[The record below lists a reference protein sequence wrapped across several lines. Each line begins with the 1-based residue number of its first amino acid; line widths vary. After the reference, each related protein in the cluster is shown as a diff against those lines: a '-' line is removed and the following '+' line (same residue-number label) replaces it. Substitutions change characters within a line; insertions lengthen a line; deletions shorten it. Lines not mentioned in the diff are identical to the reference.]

1 MQSGVIKNVVKFKQM
16 RLQPKRIRELKNSN
30 NNNDIDQMDIFDTFM
45 GEPTIEGKPV
55 TAGKR
60 TGKFFKGIPAFLLG
74 TVLTAGV
81 VSTLLVPPAFAVAG
95 GVNTGINAFHDLPAD
110 DLPLDNT
117 LAQHT
122 VLLDKDG
129 KEFAK
134 FFSENRINVT
144 LDQVNPMFVDA
155 LIATEDVRFYE
166 NNGYDVIGNVR
177 SIVNN
182 VSGGAK
188 QGASGIT
195 QQLVKTIRINNA
207 QTDEELAMITGR
219 SYMEKLKELKY
230 AIHVEETKSKE
241 EILTLYLNTVF
252 FGHGAYGIGAA
263 SKTFF
268 NTTPDKL
275 TPAQI
280 AVLVG
285 SINSPTMFDPFANP
299 ETAKERRNVVLG
311 RMAAEKVITPEEATK
326 LASEDTV
333 LSEGKFANGCSQ
345 SAYPYYCQLVRE
357 EILENSAFGATPEAR
372 LETLHKGGLTIKTAL
387 DPKAMDAATAQV
399 EAAFGNDNRVGNAV
413 AVVVPGK
420 GHIAAVAQNR
430 VWGQGEGQTEV
441 IYAKAQRQ
449 VGSSFKPFT
458 VATALEQGIP
468 ATTQIVSDSPYV
480 PGPGFDAPQGGFSN
494 YGFYDYGAVDAY
506 EATKKSMNVYFV
518 KLMEKTGVIPVAD
531 MTKRLGVNSLPREGD
546 RAIGPQALS
555 LTLGAYEIS
564 PIEMANAYAT
574 FASGGVKCNAI
585 SVVSAVRTETGEEVE
600 TSNPD
605 CHQAIDANIANTMN
619 QVLKKPFEKD
629 GTTEKLALAGGRIAA
644 AKTGTTNDWADGW
657 VVGHTPQFAT
667 AVWAGDPRG
676 GAAYPLTSYVQYGY
690 YKAGGTVGDGS
701 EVSGPVWRA
710 VMNDIH
716 AGLPN
721 TDFAAP
727 NGSTGTMVLARSV
740 PDMKG
745 LSVDEAMTTLIAN
758 GFIPKISETTE
769 GDAKM
774 VPANV
779 VVSQSPAPG
788 TGGSTGQEVTLT
800 LSPGSDVTVQAPKKK
815 EKQ

>member
-1 MQSGVIKNVVKFKQM
+1 M
-16 RLQPKRIRELKNSN
+16 RLQPKRIRELKKSTDHN
-30 NNNDIDQMDIFDTFM
+30 NIDNMETLDTLL
-45 GEPTIEGKPV
+45 GEPSVDKP
-55 TAGKR
+55 ARSKAQK
-60 TGKFFKGIPAFLLG
+60 TGRFFLGVPGFLLSCA
-74 TVLTAGV
+74 LIAGV
-81 VSTLLVPPAFAVAG
+81 VSSLLVAPTALAAG
-95 GVNTGINAFHDLPAD
+95 GINTGIAAWDDLPVD

-117 LAQHT
+117 LSQHT
-122 VLLDKDG
+122 VLLDKNG
-129 KEFAK
+129 NEFAK

-144 LDQVNPMFVDA
+144 LDQVHPDFVKA
-155 LIATEDVRFYE
+155 LIATEDARFYE
-166 NNGYDVIGNVR
+166 NNGFDVTGNVR
-177 SIVNN
+177 SIMNN
-182 VSGGAK
+182 LSGGPK

-230 AIHVEETKSKE
+230 AIHVEETKTKE

-268 NTTPDKL
+268 DTTPDKL
-275 TPAQI
+275 THAQI

-285 SINSPTMFDPFANP
+285 SINSPTMFDPFVNP
-299 ETAKERRNVVLG
+299 EAAKERRNAVLG
-311 RMAAEKVITPEEATK
+311 RMASEKVITDEQANQLAAEE
-326 LASEDTV
+326 TV
-333 LSEGKFANGCSQ
+333 LTEGRFPNGCSE
-345 SAYPYYCQLVRE
+345 SPYPYYCQLVKE
-357 EILENSAFGATPEAR
+357 ELLENVAFGATPEAR
-372 LETLHKGGLTIKTAL
+372 QETVYKGGLTIKTAL
-387 DPKAMDAATAQV
+387 DPKAMDSAKAQV
-399 EAAFGNDNRVGNAV
+399 EAAYGNDNRVGTGV
-413 AVVVPGK
+413 AVVVPGT

-441 IYAKAQRQ
+441 IYAKSARQ

-494 YGFYDYGAVDAY
+494 YGLYDYGSVDAY
-506 EATKKSMNVYFV
+506 QATKMSMNVYFV
-518 KLMEKTGVIPVAD
+518 KLMERTGVIPVAD
-531 MTKRLGVNSLPREGD
+531 MAKRIGVNSLPREGD
-546 RAIGPQALS
+546 RAIGNQALS

-564 PIEMANAYAT
+564 PLEMANAYAT
-574 FASGGVKCNAI
+574 FASSGIKCNTVSI
-585 SVVSAVRTETGEEVE
+585 VSAVRTETGEKVEV
-600 TSNPD
+600 SNPD
-605 CHQAIDANIANTMN
+605 CHQAIAPNIADTMN
-619 QVLKKPFEKD
+619 QVLQKPFEKD
-629 GTTEKLALAGGRIAA
+629 GTTEKLALANGRPAA

-676 GAAYPLTSYVQYGY
+676 GTAYPLTSYVQYGIY
-690 YKAGGTVGDGS
+690 RAGGVVGDGS
-701 EVSGPVWRA
+701 MVAGPIWKA
-710 VMNDIH
+710 VMDDIH
-716 AGLPN
+716 TGLPGQAF
-721 TDFAAP
+721 TPP
-727 NGSTGTMVLARSV
+727 NNSMGTAVLARGI

-745 LSVDEAMTTLIAN
+745 LSVAEAMTTLVDN
-758 GFIPKISETTE
+758 GFIPVISETTE

-788 TGGSTGQEVTLT
+788 TNGSTGQEVTLV
-800 LSPGSDVTVQAPKKK
+800 LSPGSDTTIQAPKKK
-815 EKQ
+815 VQ

>member
-1 MQSGVIKNVVKFKQM
+1 MVEFKANGLQS
-16 RLQPKRIRELKNSN
+16 KRIRELKKSTDTSN
-30 NNNDIDQMDIFDTFM
+30 IDNLETLDTLL
-45 GEPTIEGKPV
+45 GSADVEKTAV
-55 TAGKR
+55 TKGQK
-60 TGKFFKGIPAFLLG
+60 TGKFFKGVPAFLISSAL
-74 TVLTAGV
+74 VAGV
-81 VSTLLVPPAFAVAG
+81 VSSLLVAPAAVAAY
-95 GVNTGINAFHDLPAD
+95 GVNSGIAAWDQLPVD

-117 LAQHT
+117 LSQHT
-122 VLLDKDG
+122 VLLDKNG
-129 KEFAK
+129 NEFAK

-144 LDQVNPMFVDA
+144 LDQVHPDFVKS

-166 NNGYDVIGNVR
+166 NNGFDLTGNIR

-230 AIHVEETKSKE
+230 AVHVEETKTKE

-263 SKTFF
+263 AKTFF
-268 NTTPDKL
+268 DTTPDKL

-285 SINSPTMFDPFANP
+285 SINSPTMFDPFTNP

-311 RMAAEKVITPEEATK
+311 RMAIENVITQEEADK
-326 LASEDTV
+326 LAAEETV
-333 LSEGKFANGCSQ
+333 LKEGRFANGCSE
-345 SAYPYYCQLVRE
+345 SPYPYYCQLVKE
-357 EILENSAFGATPEAR
+357 ELLENVAFGATPEAR
-372 LETLHKGGLTIKTAL
+372 QETVYKGGLTIKTAL
-387 DPKAMDAATAQV
+387 DPKAMDSAKAQV
-399 EAAFGNDNRVGNAV
+399 EAAYGNDNRVGTGV
-413 AVVVPGK
+413 AVVVPGT

-441 IYAKAQRQ
+441 IYAKSARQ

-468 ATTQIVSDSPYV
+468 ATTQIVSDSPYF
-480 PGPGFDAPQGGFSN
+480 PGPGFDKPEGGFSN
-494 YGFYDYGAVDAY
+494 YGLYDYGSVDAY
-506 EATKKSMNVYFV
+506 QATKMSMNVYFV
-518 KLMEKTGVIPVAD
+518 KLMERTGVLPVAD
-531 MTKRLGVNSLPREGD
+531 MAKRLGINSLPREGD

-555 LTLGAYEIS
+555 LTLGSYEVS
-564 PIEMANAYAT
+564 PLEMANAYAT
-574 FASGGVKCNAI
+574 FASSGIKCNAVSI
-585 SVVSAVRTETGEEVE
+585 VSAVRTETGEKVDV
-600 TSNPD
+600 SNPD
-605 CHQAIDANIANTMN
+605 CHQAIMPNIADTMN
-619 QVLKKPFEKD
+619 QVLRKPFEEG
-629 GTTEKLALAGGRIAA
+629 GTTTKLALAGGRVAA

-676 GAAYPLTSYVQYGY
+676 GAAYPLTSYVQYGIY
-690 YKAGGTVGDGS
+690 RAGGVVGDGS
-701 EVSGPVWRA
+701 EVSGPIWRA

-716 AGLPN
+716 SDLPKQ
-721 TDFAAP
+721 DFTAP
-727 NGSTGTMVLARSV
+727 NNSMGTIVLARGI

-745 LSVDEAMTTLIAN
+745 LNVDEAMTTLIDN
-758 GFIPKISETTE
+758 GFIPKVAEATE
-769 GDAKM
+769 GDAKL
-774 VPANV
+774 VPSNV

-788 TGGSTGQEVTLT
+788 TNGSTGQEVTLV
-800 LSPGSDVTVQAPKKK
+800 LSPGSDTTIQAPKKK
-815 EKQ
+815 EK